1 MSELGGSR
9 VAHGTV
15 SHPRAHDRHVEFAST
30 VEFAAVARRISRA
43 AQRRGLVVP
52 SFRCPPRVVGAD
64 RTIRRRPARAGSAEG
79 VVVSVRVRDRPR
91 EAVVGDMIEGVVVA
105 NRLGSPEADRLRT
118 DLWSVVTA
126 DEATAHVA

>member
-1 MSELGGSR
+1 M
-9 VAHGTV
+9 
-15 SHPRAHDRHVEFAST
+15 EFAST

-64 RTIRRRPARAGSAEG
+64 RTIRRRPARTGSAEG

-118 DLWSVVTA
+118 DLWSVVAA
-126 DEATAHVA
+126 DEAAAHVA

>member
-1 MSELGGSR
+1 M
-9 VAHGTV
+9 
-15 SHPRAHDRHVEFAST
+15 
-30 VEFAAVARRISRA
+30 
-43 AQRRGLVVP
+43 
-52 SFRCPPRVVGAD
+52 
-64 RTIRRRPARAGSAEG
+64 
-79 VVVSVRVRDRPR
+79 SVRVRDRPR